1 MASLCSA
8 GEHRWYLRQH
18 GREAMQNLM
27 PSEVRQLAWLAM
39 LASSLSILGVGLA
52 AELAAALVHLSH

>member
-18 GREAMQNLM
+18 GREAMQNLV
-27 PSEVRQLAWLAM
+27 PSELRELAWLAM
-39 LASSLSILGVGLA
+39 IASSLSILGVGLA